1 MKIHF
6 KTKPK
11 CKIDEMATRWKEEG
25 LEGPYPLE
33 SGEMG
38 GTLDVLKQYVTPDDE
53 KATHFIHFGGV
64 KERDVT
70 AVKKGMKGAVNTYT
84 DKKLGPAKSV
94 TAPNR
99 QSKHGPQ
106 FKFGVNPSSQY
117 NTPYGIYSY
126 PLNQS
131 IFRQLADGT
140 LPFAQNEPYI
150 LLFKVMEELPL
161 IYTSQDIPDDEYKE
175 YIQKLFSD
183 EMLESERE
191 ARYKRGR
198 KWEKKRR
205 QHFGDL
211 GGADPRPYDPPLD
224 FLRKANHQWQ
234 QPRPPWRSQ
243 PYAPGETPHP
253 RDLPIV
259 RQTEHE
265 TDQYMTSALKGSY
278 TKTNSAYLWGIVRA
292 AAHEDPIRWN
302 IMMRKL
308 GIGGVVDDLG
318 TGHIHPSEPVQAVF
332 FTKRDPDQNL
342 KLVEV
347 LPNTHTKK
355 KIDRREQQVQQR
367 EIRDLVKSLI
377 TEVHPDPKF
386 KVTQEFIA
394 SLISYI
400 GLRDDEW
407 LFNPSTQ
414 TDLRETIIS
423 LKEEGLPII
432 TEYIIHSYANG
443 TLMELSNAKI
453 EWEHKMR
460 KLGLLPVRLDID
472 NHPTTAFHHKTLGA
486 LRRVG
491 KDFKMGPSLVLAV
504 EAGEFS
510 ARDLVQGS
518 FNEMDEIQQEHA
530 EVLHNSYEEALKAG
544 GHHSGEDP
552 DKPSTWA
559 SGPRERPFGLPENP
573 PAEDLSSLFENKKP
587 RKLNYLGAR
596 WDWIIK

>member
-1 MKIHF
+1 MKPYLKKWHKYI
-6 KTKPK
+6 
-11 CKIDEMATRWKEEG
+11 KIDEMATRWKEEG

-53 KATHFIHFGGV
+53 KATHFVHFGGV
-64 KERDVT
+64 GERDVSP
-70 AVKKGMKGAVNTYT
+70 VKKKAASWSNQMVA
-84 DKKLGPAKSV
+84 DPKLGPAKDVSAG
-94 TAPNR
+94 TR

-150 LLFKVMEELPL
+150 LLFKVMEGLPL

-175 YIQKLFSD
+175 YVEKLFSD

-191 ARYKRGR
+191 ARYKRANR
-198 KWEKKRR
+198 KRAATPT
-205 QHFGDL
+205 HGNSY
-211 GGADPRPYDPPLD
+211 PYYPPLD
-224 FLRKANHQWQ
+224 FLRKANQQWQ
-234 QPRPPWRSQ
+234 QRRPPWRSQ

-265 TDQYMTSALKGSY
+265 TDQYMTDATKRTY
-278 TKTNSAYLWGIVRA
+278 TKTNSAYLWGLVRA

-302 IMMRKL
+302 MMMRKL

-318 TGHIHPSEPVQAVF
+318 TGHIHSAEPVQAVF
-332 FTKRDPDQNL
+332 FTKRDPDKNL
-342 KLVEV
+342 ELVEV
-347 LPNTHTKK
+347 LPNTHTKT
-355 KIDRREQQVQQR
+355 KIERREQQVQQR
-367 EIRDLVKSLI
+367 EIRDLVKGLI
-377 TEVHPDPKF
+377 AEVHPDPKF
-386 KVTQEFIA
+386 KVTQEFVA

-407 LFNPSTQ
+407 LFNPSKE
-414 TDLRETIIS
+414 TDLQETIIS

-491 KDFKMGPSLVLAV
+491 KDFKMGPSLALAI

-518 FNEMDEIQQEHA
+518 FNEIDEIQQEHT
-530 EVLHNSYEEALKAG
+530 EVLRTSYEEALNAA
-544 GHHSGEDP
+544 GHHSDEDP

-559 SGPRERPFGLPENP
+559 SEGPGERPFGLPENP